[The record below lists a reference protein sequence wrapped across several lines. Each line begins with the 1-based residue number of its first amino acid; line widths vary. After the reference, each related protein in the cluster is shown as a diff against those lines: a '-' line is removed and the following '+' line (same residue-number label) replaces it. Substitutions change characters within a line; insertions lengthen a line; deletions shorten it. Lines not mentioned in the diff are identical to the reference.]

1 MLVGIL
7 SRSKLIVF
15 GEVFARVAV
24 DVDTPRVDRPKLST
38 ETHSVRNFD
47 TIVFGEL
54 VRLTEGMDKSVN
66 SIAALLTGAG
76 VVVAIVVFAATQQ
89 PTARDWVGA
98 VLGLVVGMV
107 LVGGAW
113 VLASRSKRSEQ
124 RKASIEAERQAR
136 LDAIQSEGEATEAA
150 ILEYAREQTE
160 GLRIENAAR
169 AEGIAEQNRLK
180 AELIEVL
187 PTRSERLKE
196 LRERASSYRK
206 AVVMAQAAVGEQQEQ
221 AKSALQ
227 AGFRDM
233 AAGAL
238 GAAEVS
244 RLEAAEYA
252 VEAEKVEEELAEIDA
267 MTDDAYLE
275 RVKHLRGLD

>member
-1 MLVGIL
+1 MGALVT
-7 SRSKLIVF
+7 
-15 GEVFARVAV
+15 V
-24 DVDTPRVDRPKLST
+24 DADTPVLDRPKPPAETCPAQNST
-38 ETHSVRNFD
+38 ST
-47 TIVFGEL
+47 VFGEL
-54 VRLTEGMDKSVN
+54 VRLTSGMEKSSS

-89 PTARDWVGA
+89 PTARDWVGV
-98 VLGLVVGMV
+98 VLGLVVGAV
-107 LVGGAW
+107 LVGCAW
-113 VLASRSKRSEQ
+113 VIANRSKRSEQ
-124 RKASIEAERQAR
+124 RSASIEAEGQAR
-136 LDAIQSEGEATEAA
+136 LDAIQSESGATEAA

-169 AEGIAEQNRLK
+169 AEGIAEQNRVK

-206 AVVMAQAAVGEQQEQ
+206 AVVMAQAAIGEQQEQ